1 MRHVAKYLGAATM
14 VAALCL
20 APSSASAER
29 AGRDAAAVRQAEETA
44 ERLRAE
50 LARVNVE
57 VAALKRRARTVR
69 NDYRLRERMADAE
82 ALAQKLTAAEA
93 ALSRQTSGRGEA
105 APSGAPIMAPPQA
118 SPQDGSVELEAK
130 ADLLSDQARKL
141 VGEADALAKAAAEV
155 RNRRSMRRK
164 AGSWDRDPFAG
175 LETSRR
181 NVLVAAPSVKL
192 SPASSS
198 SGTKPADSSTQGGTI
213 TNSPTAE
220 YGPAGGTASSDNPAP
235 VVAPSAPSP
244 TETSGRGAFG
254 AAPSSTDG
262 TSAAKSSPQP
272 QLTSTDRQ
280 SVEQRLYLDPAT
292 AAELRQALGS
302 GSGALA
308 PEALDRGAAALRARA
323 RVLAAQAK
331 ALRARSLAP

>member
-1 MRHVAKYLGAATM
+1 M
-14 VAALCL
+14 VAVLCL
-20 APSSASAER
+20 APSSARGER
-29 AGRDAAAVRQAEETA
+29 AGRDAAAIGRAQATV

-50 LARVNVE
+50 LARVNAE
-57 VAALKRRARTVR
+57 VATLKHRARTVR

-93 ALSRQTSGRGEA
+93 ALSRQTSGRGA

-141 VGEADALAKAAAEV
+141 VGEADALARAAAEL
-155 RNRRSMRRK
+155 RSRRSMRRK

-181 NVLVAAPSVKL
+181 NVLVSAPSVKL
-192 SPASSS
+192 SSANSG
-198 SGTKPADSSTQGGTI
+198 SGTKTADSSTQGSGTL
-213 TNSPTAE
+213 TNSPPAD
-220 YGPAGGTASSDNPAP
+220 YGPSGGTAAADNPVP
-235 VVAPSAPSP
+235 VVAPSAPGA
-244 TETSGRGAFG
+244 TETAGRGSS
-254 AAPSSTDG
+254 AAVPSSTDG

-292 AAELRQALGS
+292 AAELRQALGT
-302 GSGALA
+302 GSGALE

-323 RVLAAQAK
+323 RALSVQAR
-331 ALRARSLAP
+331 ALRARSLVP